1 MRPLAYIMFALMALV
16 TITLSTIFLL
26 MPRMNWSAAVKPS
39 TLENRIASTVRKRW
53 IAIHRPDQRNPLT
66 LTPDNLISGR
76 EDYDEHCSVCHG
88 IDGSG
93 KNRIEAEFYPR
104 VPRLT
109 GDTQQLS
116 DAEIYFVIANGVAL
130 SAMPAFGERHRPE
143 EIWKLVM
150 WVRHLA
156 ALTPD
161 ERKKI
166 ERETSDQARSHE
178 EMMKSHEE
186 MMRRV
191 PGMAN

>member
-1 MRPLAYIMFALMALV
+1 MRLLAYIIFALMALV
-16 TITLSTIFLL
+16 TFALSTIFLL
-26 MPRMNWSAAVKPS
+26 MPRMNWSATVKPS

-53 IAIHRPDQRNPLT
+53 IAIHRPDQRNPLA
-66 LTPDNLISGR
+66 LTPDNLLSGR
-76 EDYDEHCSVCHG
+76 EDYAEHCSVCHG

-93 KNRIEAEFYPR
+93 KNRLEAEFYPR

-109 GDTQQLS
+109 GDIQHLS

-161 ERKKI
+161 ERKNI
-166 ERETSDQARSHE
+166 EREASDQERRHE
-178 EMMKSHEE
+178 Q

-191 PGMAN
+191 PGMAH